1 MIAIHNNSD
10 DSTRVKPLSKTF
22 IVILLLFIFS
32 GTAAQASNVL
42 ANPGMESGLS
52 SWTCYGRTGQEGWY
66 SYALAT
72 VPDPV
77 VSGNNS
83 FKVYAG
89 WNGDPN
95 WNGTYQDAACLP
107 TSVFTATGWFRTKST
122 DQIVGTYGAGAAPD
136 NGNTA
141 WLEVTFRDAANNVL
155 ALYKSAVFDGSWAA
169 DTWFEMPITNQ
180 CDLVTG
186 LPTGSVT
193 TLVAPAGTVKARYQV
208 VLKQSAWAGAG
219 ALWVDDMVL
228 NQISG
233 PTAPVIG
240 SITPGA
246 ILLANAADG
255 ISFTVSSASA
265 TPINNSDIHAT
276 LNGTDISSSLNIS
289 GPDTSKSVS
298 YTGLQTNKTYNVSI
312 QVTDTLGLSAGSTF
326 TFDTWKPL
334 FLWEGEDYD
343 FSSGQY
349 INNPVLSSTAQANSY
364 FDQAGVQGVDFNDTS
379 HDGDHLYRANDLMA
393 TTVAGDL
400 ARKNFLDAQAG
411 NPLINDYK
419 IGWFYTGEWVN
430 YTRNFPSGTYNVY
443 ARFAGGA
450 GAASATLGK
459 VTDGVGTAVQ
469 TVTNLGTFSFVGT
482 GWSTYQYVPL
492 RDANGNLVPV
502 TLSGVNTLR
511 LTTGG
516 GADLNFLMLV
526 AADTNSPVIS
536 AVYPDGLLLQQFTNT
551 FRFSINSPTATISD
565 GSIGL
570 VLNGVDVSSKLKITG
585 TANNKDVVF
594 TGLRPNVPSYAA
606 IISVTNGNGVTASD
620 TVRFDTFRTTLY
632 EWEAEDYDFGG
643 GQYYDNPPIDAYFG
657 LPGTAEVDF
666 HENYVNTPQV
676 AYRTAD
682 PMGTDYTGDVPRAKY
697 AGTNDYNIGWFT
709 VGEWVNW
716 TRHYPAG
723 NYYVYGRFARGTG
736 TNAAPQLSR
745 VTIGAGTPTQ
755 TTETI
760 GSFSVDTHGWG
771 SYAWVILKDGSG
783 NPVQLSLDGSA
794 ATLRVT
800 SAGPEANTE
809 VNVNFLML
817 VPIPNPVSMNAGLNG
832 SNIILSFPTESGF
845 QYQVQYKDS
854 LGSGEWTDLGNAVVG
869 NGTVQSA
876 SDPVLGGSRFYRLLI
891 Q

>member
-1 MIAIHNNSD
+1 MIATRNNSVD
-10 DSTRVKPLSKTF
+10 PSRVTSLSRTLF
-22 IVILLLFIFS
+22 VVLSLFILS
-32 GTAAQASNVL
+32 GAAAQASNVL

-52 SWTCYGRTGQEGWY
+52 GWTCYGRTGQEGWY

-122 DQIVGTYGAGAAPD
+122 DRIVGTYGAGTAAD

-141 WLEVTFRDAANNVL
+141 WIEVTFRDPDNNVL

-169 DTWFEMPITNQ
+169 DAWFEMPITNQ

-186 LPTGSVT
+186 LPIASVS
-193 TLVAPAGTVKARYQV
+193 TLVAPVGTVKARYQV
-208 VLKQSAWAGAG
+208 VLKQSAWVGAG

-228 NQISG
+228 NQVSG
-233 PTAPVIG
+233 PTAPAIG
-240 SITPGA
+240 SISPGA

-255 ISFTVSSASA
+255 ISFTVSSPSA
-265 TPINNSDIHAT
+265 TPINNWDIHAT
-276 LNGTDISSSLNIS
+276 LNGTDISSSLNIA
-289 GPDTSKSVS
+289 GDTSKSVS
-298 YTGLQTNKTYNVSI
+298 YHGLQTNTTYTVSI
-312 QVTDTLGLSAGSTF
+312 QVTDTLGLAAGTTF

-349 INNPVLSSTAQANSY
+349 INNPVLSSSVQANSY
-364 FDQAGVQGVDFNDTS
+364 FGQTGVQGVDFNDTS

-400 ARKNFLDAQAG
+400 ARKSFLDAQAS

-430 YTRNFPSGTYNVY
+430 YTRDYPSGTYNVY

-450 GAASATLGK
+450 GAASATLGR
-459 VTDGVGTAVQ
+459 VTDGIGTTMQ

-492 RDANGNLVPV
+492 RDANGNMVPL

-511 LTTGG
+511 LTTSG

-536 AVYPDGLLLQQFTNT
+536 SVYPDGLLLQQFTNT
-551 FRFSINSPTATISD
+551 FHFSISSPTAGVSA

-570 VLNGVDVSSKLKITG
+570 VVNGVDVSSKLQITG
-585 TANNKDVVF
+585 TPNNKDVVF
-594 TGLRPNVPSYAA
+594 TGLRPNVPNNTV
-606 IISVTNGNGVTASD
+606 IISVTNANGMTASD
-620 TVRFDTFRTTLY
+620 VVRFDTFRTTLY

-657 LPGTAEVDF
+657 LAGTAEVDF

-682 PMGTDYTGDVPRAKY
+682 PMGTDHTGDVPRAKY

-723 NYYVYGRFARGTG
+723 NYYVYGRFSRGTG
-736 TNAAPQLSR
+736 TNATPQLSR
-745 VTIGAGTPTQ
+745 VTSGAGTPIQ

-760 GSFSVDTHGWG
+760 GSFSVDSHGWG
-771 SYAWVILKDGSG
+771 TYAWLILKDGSG
-783 NPVQLSLDGSA
+783 NPVQLSLDGSV
-794 ATLRVT
+794 TTFRVT

-832 SNIILSFPTESGF
+832 SNIILSFPTETGF

-869 NGTVQSA
+869 NGTVQSV
-876 SDPVLGGSRFYRLLI
+876 SDPVQGGSRLYRLLI

>member
-1 MIAIHNNSD
+1 MIANQNKSGEP
-10 DSTRVKPLSKTF
+10 SRVMTLSKT
-22 IVILLLFIFS
+22 VLLVLLVFIFS
-32 GTAAQASNVL
+32 GAAARASNVL

-122 DQIVGTYGAGAAPD
+122 DRIVGTYGAGAAAD

-141 WLEVTFRDAANNVL
+141 WLEVTFRDAGNNVL
-155 ALYKSAVFDGSWAA
+155 ALYKSAVFDGSWTP

-193 TLVAPAGTVKARYQV
+193 TLVAPVGTVKARYQV

-228 NQISG
+228 NQVSG
-233 PTAPVIG
+233 PTAPEIG
-240 SITPGA
+240 SVSPGA

-255 ISFTVSSASA
+255 ISFTVASASS

-289 GPDTSKSVS
+289 GSDTSKSVT
-298 YTGLQTNKTYNVSI
+298 YQGLQTNKTYNVSL
-312 QVTDTLGLSAGSTF
+312 QVTDTLGLSVSQTF
-326 TFDTWKPL
+326 TFDTWSPL

-343 FSSGQY
+343 FGSGQH
-349 INNPVLSSTAQANSY
+349 IDNPVLSSSAQSGSY
-364 FDQAGVQGVDFNDTS
+364 FGQVGVNGVDYNDTS
-379 HDGDHLYRANDLMA
+379 HDGDKLYRASDLMA
-393 TTVAGDL
+393 TTIAGDL
-400 ARKNFLDAQAG
+400 ARKKFVDAQTG
-411 NPLINDYK
+411 DPLINDYK
-419 IGWFYTGEWVN
+419 IGWFYTAEWVN

-482 GWSTYQYVPL
+482 GWTTYQYVPL
-492 RDANGNLVPV
+492 RDANGNLVPL
-502 TLSGVNTLR
+502 TLNGVNTLR

-516 GADLNFLMLV
+516 GADVNFLMLV
-526 AADTNSPVIS
+526 AADTNNPVIS
-536 AVYPDGLLLQQFTNT
+536 NVYPDGSLLQQFTNT
-551 FRFSINSPTATISD
+551 FHFSINSPTAAINDS
-565 GSIGL
+565 SIGL
-570 VLNGVDVSSKLKITG
+570 VLNGVDVSSKLKMTG
-585 TANNKDVVF
+585 TANSKDVVF
-594 TGLRPNVPSYAA
+594 TGLRPNVANYTAT
-606 IISVTNGNGVTASD
+606 ISVTNANGMTASD

-632 EWEAEDYDFGG
+632 QWEAEDYDFGG

-666 HENYVNTPQV
+666 HELYVNTPQV

-709 VGEWVNW
+709 VGEWVNY

-736 TNAAPQLSR
+736 TNAAPLLSK
-745 VTIGAGTPTQ
+745 VTDGAGTPNQ
-755 TTETI
+755 TTATI
-760 GSFSVDTHGWG
+760 GSFSVDSHGWG
-771 SYAWVILKDGSG
+771 TYAWVILKDGSG
-783 NPVQLSLDGSA
+783 NPVQLALDGSA
-794 ATLRVT
+794 TTFRVT
-800 SAGPEANTE
+800 SAGPETNTE

-817 VPIPNPVSMNAGLNG
+817 LPIPNPVSMNAGLSG
-832 SNIILSFPTESGF
+832 ANIILSFPTETGF
-845 QYQVQYKDS
+845 QFQVQYQDS
-854 LGSGEWTDLGNAVVG
+854 LGSGGWTDLGNAVVG
-869 NGTVQSA
+869 DGTVQSV
-876 SDPVLGGSRFYRLLI
+876 SDPIQGGSRFYRLLI